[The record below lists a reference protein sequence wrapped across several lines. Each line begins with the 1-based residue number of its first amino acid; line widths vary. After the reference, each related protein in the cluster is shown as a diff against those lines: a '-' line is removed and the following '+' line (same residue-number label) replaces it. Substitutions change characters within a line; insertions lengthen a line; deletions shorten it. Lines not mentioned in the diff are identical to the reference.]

1 MPFPAPGFSSFPGHE
16 QVFQQDLL
24 NSLYCDCAG
33 PEAQSENQEI
43 YMSPLTLQ
51 EVIDRINQAHSP
63 PRDWQAQDDYV
74 NDKKHRPEAYIPR
87 ITRLL
92 AKLIFST

>member
-1 MPFPAPGFSSFPGHE
+1 
-16 QVFQQDLL
+16 
-24 NSLYCDCAG
+24 
-33 PEAQSENQEI
+33 
-43 YMSPLTLQ
+43 MSPLTLQ

-63 PRDWQAQDDYV
+63 PRDWQAQDDHV

>member
-1 MPFPAPGFSSFPGHE
+1 
-16 QVFQQDLL
+16 
-24 NSLYCDCAG
+24 
-33 PEAQSENQEI
+33 
-43 YMSPLTLQ
+43 MSPLTLQ

-63 PRDWQAQDDYV
+63 SRDRQAQ
-74 NDKKHRPEAYIPR
+74 NDHDIDEKHRPEHYIPR